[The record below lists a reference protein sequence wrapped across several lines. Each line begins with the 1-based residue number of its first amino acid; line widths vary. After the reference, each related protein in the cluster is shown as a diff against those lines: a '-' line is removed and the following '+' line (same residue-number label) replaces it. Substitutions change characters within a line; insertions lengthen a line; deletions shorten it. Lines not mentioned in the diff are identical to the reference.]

1 MPGRQQR
8 DQQKYAMARIVMKF
22 GGTSVGSIDRIKA
35 VADKVKAECDHGNQ
49 VVVVVSAMSG
59 STNQLVQWT
68 REAGA
73 LHDAREYDAVVASGE
88 QVTIGLLAIALQNIG
103 VDARSW
109 LGWQVPIIT
118 DTVHGGA
125 RIERIE
131 TATMVERLERGQ
143 VAVVAGFQGIA
154 EDNRITTLG
163 RGGSDTSAVAMAAAL
178 DADRCD
184 IYTDVDGVYTT
195 DPRIVAKARKLDR
208 ITFEEMLEMASG
220 GAKVLQTRSVAMAM
234 RHGVNLQVLSS
245 FEDLPGTMV
254 VKEEEIMEKN
264 SVSGIAYSADEAK
277 ITLASLEDRPGVA
290 AGVFG
295 ALADQNIN
303 VDMIVQTA
311 ASAEGK
317 TDITFSVP
325 GSELDRT
332 VKTLRAL
339 KEEIHYEE
347 LLAAEDVCKISVIGM
362 AMRSQP
368 GIARTMFATLAE
380 KGINIEVIS
389 TSEIKISVLISKEY
403 TELAVRS
410 LHTAFGLDG

>member
-1 MPGRQQR
+1 
-8 DQQKYAMARIVMKF
+8 MARIVMKF

-35 VADKVKAECDHGNQ
+35 VAERVKAERERDNE
-49 VVVVVSAMSG
+49 VVVVVSAM
-59 STNQLVQWT
+59 
-68 REAGA
+68 AGA
-73 LHDAREYDAVVASGE
+73 TNDLVALTSETGSLHDAREYDAVVSTGE
-88 QVTIGLLAIALQNIG
+88 QVAVGLLAIALQNLG

-109 LGWQVPIIT
+109 LGWQLPIVT
-118 DTVHGGA
+118 DQIHGGA

-131 TATMVERLERGQ
+131 TETIEERLGLGQ

-154 EDNRITTLG
+154 NDNRITTLG

-178 DADRCD
+178 NADRCD
-184 IYTDVDGVYTT
+184 IYTDVDGVYTA
-195 DPRIVAKARKLDR
+195 DPRVAPKAQKIDR

-234 RHGVNLQVLSS
+234 RHGVNLQVLSG

-254 VKEEEIMEKN
+254 IKEEEIMEKN
-264 SVSGIAYSADEAK
+264 SVSGIAYSSDEAK

-290 AGVFG
+290 AAVFG
-295 ALADQNIN
+295 ALADQNVN

-325 GSELDRT
+325 GSELDRA
-332 VKTLRAL
+332 VKAL
-339 KEEIHYEE
+339 EAVRKEVAFEE
-347 LLAAEDVCKISVIGM
+347 LLADEDVCKISVIGM

-368 GIARTMFATLAE
+368 GVARTMFETLAE
-380 KGINIEVIS
+380 KGINIAAIS
-389 TSEIKISVLISKEY
+389 TSEIKISVLISREY

-410 LHTAFGLDG
+410 LHTAFGLDD